1 MLLSVHVTSFLLPW
15 LWASIGVTCSYSS
28 RLFLCTLAEF
38 IHAHNYI
45 LDYYTFFVLSPFL
58 CCTFLISIASSLA
71 QAPSLQQLLNF
82 KSKTTH
88 INVVE
93 QIGTHYSS
101 LGPFLLNDNTGA
113 ITKAIESQYKL
124 DAFSINHEIL
134 SRWLQGK
141 GKTPVSW
148 RTLIDTLKTIK
159 LSTLAENIES
169 CF

>member
-1 MLLSVHVTSFLLPW
+1 MTSVLFLVWLDNILPW

-28 RLFLCTLAEF
+28 CLFLCALAEF
-38 IHAHNYI
+38 INVYNYI
-45 LDYYTFFVLSPFL
+45 FDYLSSPHSFAAHSWSP
-58 CCTFLISIASSLA
+58 SIASALV

-101 LGPFLLNDNTGA
+101 LGPFLLNDDTGA